1 MVAAVRHHDVALGGE
16 GEALGAVQ
24 GAAQRV
30 HVGEEWPELVKHL
43 DPELKGTLEF
53 FGVFRIDL
61 ELGQKRWWRYG
72 FDGIKGKCHKVDI

>member
-53 FGVFRIDL
+53 L
-61 ELGQKRWWRYG
+61 
-72 FDGIKGKCHKVDI
+72 

>member
-1 MVAAVRHHDVALGGE
+1 MVAAVRHHNVPLGGE

-24 GAAQRV
+24 GTAQGV

-53 FGVFRIDL
+53 FGEFRISWA
-61 ELGQKRWWRYG
+61 KS
-72 FDGIKGKCHKVDI
+72 VDDVMVRVLMG